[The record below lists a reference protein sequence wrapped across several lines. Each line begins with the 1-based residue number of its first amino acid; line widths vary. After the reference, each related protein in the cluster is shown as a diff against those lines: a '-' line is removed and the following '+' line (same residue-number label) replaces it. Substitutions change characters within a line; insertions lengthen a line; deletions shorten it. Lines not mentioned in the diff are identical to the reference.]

1 MNILTVTS
9 EMVPYAK
16 TGGLAD
22 VLGAL
27 PLALADAGHDVRVF
41 LPFYQSIAPDSG
53 RFVIEIER
61 IDVVLGEHHYALRI
75 LRDEDNPVAYFVH
88 CPQLYAREGL
98 YTHDDDEHRRFLV
111 LCWAALKASQIMRFA
126 PDVVHCNDWQ
136 SAMLPLIL
144 RTSFAWDR
152 LFARTRTLLT
162 VHNLNYQGG
171 FSSAI
176 LPDLNLHG
184 SAHLLHQDLLRSG
197 RINFLLHG
205 VLYADGISTV
215 SPTYA
220 NEIQTYEHGAGLDGL
235 LRARSS
241 TVVGILN
248 GVDYDTWSPERD
260 ELIPFAYGLDD
271 LSGKERNKQVLLE
284 KLGLPYVPGVPV
296 AGVVSRM
303 ASQKG
308 FDLIPGAL
316 IPVLQRRGLQL
327 VVLGSGSRRI
337 EEMFAELQWRFPKQV
352 VFYRGFSNEL
362 AHLIEAGA
370 DMFLMPSRYEPCGLN
385 QLYSMR
391 YGTVPVVHRTGGL
404 ADTVIPWN
412 PRTRSGTGFVFEHH
426 DVTGLRWAVSSAMET
441 YADRDAWRSLM
452 TQGMKQDYSW
462 ARQARIYELLFSRLV
477 NQV

>member
-27 PLALADAGHDVRVF
+27 PRSLADAGHDVRVF
-41 LPFYQSIAPDSG
+41 VPFYQSIPPDSG
-53 RFVIEIER
+53 RFVTAIESM
-61 IDVVLGEHHYALRI
+61 DVVLGDHTYEVRI
-75 LRDEDNPVAYFVH
+75 LRDDNNPIAYFVH
-88 CPQLYAREGL
+88 CPQLYARKGL
-98 YTHDDDEHRRFLV
+98 YTHDGDEHRRFLA

-136 SAMLPLIL
+136 SSMLPLIL
-144 RTSFAWDR
+144 RTRFGWDR
-152 LFARTRTLLT
+152 LFANAYTLLT
-162 VHNLNYQGG
+162 IHNLNYQGG
-171 FSSAI
+171 FSAAI
-176 LPDLNLHG
+176 LPDLNLRG
-184 SAHLLHQDLLRSG
+184 SEHLLHQDFLRGG

-205 VLYADGISTV
+205 VMYADGVSTV

-220 NEIQTYEHGAGLDGL
+220 QEIQTSAHGAGLDGF
-235 LRARSS
+235 LRARST

-248 GVDYDTWSPERD
+248 GVDYDAWSPECD
-260 ELIPFAYGLDD
+260 DLIPFAYSIDD

-284 KLGLPYVPGVPV
+284 KLGLPYVEGVPV
-296 AGVVSRM
+296 AGVVSRL

-308 FDLIPGAL
+308 LDLIPDAL
-316 IPVLQRRGLQL
+316 VPLLNTRGLQL
-327 VVLGSGSRRI
+327 VVLGSGSRRL
-337 EEMFAELQWRFPKQV
+337 EEMFAQLQWHYPKQV
-352 VFYRGFSNEL
+352 VFYRGYSNPL

-404 ADTVIPWN
+404 ADTVRPWN
-412 PRTRSGTGFVFEHH
+412 PRTQEGTGFVFEHH
-426 DVTGLRWAVSSAMET
+426 DAMGLRWAVASAMET
-441 YADRDAWRSLM
+441 FEDQGAWRRLM
-452 TQGMKQDYSW
+452 AQGMRQDYSW
-462 ARQARIYELLFSRLV
+462 NRQTRIYETLFSRLIS
-477 NQV
+477 QR